1 MKRNAILV
9 LVFISIVLI
18 KDISAQK
25 SYGGEPVSFK
35 NPEILND
42 LDRVIINS
50 PDINQLKQQDEER
63 NKNGQ
68 KFRTGVVLDVN
79 ISNLTDGAFIEL
91 QDGTKI
97 WLLSITV
104 EGAKALSLVYDNFY
118 IPEGSELFLYNENR
132 KHVLGAFNHN
142 TNPRISN
149 RFSTQMVEGETTYL
163 EYIQAPHVSENP
175 IISISGIVYNYR
187 GVEQFVSWYS
197 DDKNPDFGASDPC
210 QVNVNCP
217 EGNEWQDQK
226 RGVALMYVIDGWSAG
241 LCSGSLVNNTSF
253 DGTPYF
259 LSADHCG
266 ETETGMDVW
275 QFYFHY
281 EAPTCD
287 NPATEPSYETVIGSE
302 FRSRGLIDG
311 GSDFILLELSATP
324 QEIADLNLYY
334 NGWNK
339 SPDPSNSGVGI
350 HHPSGDIKK
359 ISTYTNTLTTT
370 NFWGSMNNAFWEV
383 IWSSTTTNHGVT
395 EQGSSGS
402 PLFNSNKRIVGTL
415 TGGSSFCTALTDP
428 DQYGKFSVH
437 WIDNGATAN
446 RQLKPWL
453 DPEDT
458 GETEIPGYD
467 PNATADN
474 PPVADFIGDPTTVV
488 VGGTVDFTD
497 LSSNNPTSWAW
508 TFQNGDPPNSPA
520 QNPSITYNTLGT
532 HNVQLIAT
540 NAHGN
545 DSEVKNAY
553 ITVVDEGELVANFI
567 GNPTTVV
574 EGGTVQFT
582 DQSSGPP
589 TAWEWEFEGG
599 DPLTSNDQNPEIT
612 YNTAGVYS
620 VTLTA
625 SDGTEENTFTRT
637 DYITVTPPGGGDL
650 VAAFVAS
657 NYNLT
662 AGQCINFND
671 QSQGGPTTWSWS
683 FPGATPLTSSNQ
695 NPTNICYPNP
705 GIYDVCLM
713 VTRGADTD
721 TYCCEGCIIVNPD
734 PSLPIANFE
743 AHQTTIPVGSV
754 VHFTNLSEN
763 GPFMEWAW
771 TFQGGIPYQVND
783 STPPPIV
790 YFTPG
795 EYDVELRC
803 KNTNGMQ
810 DVELKQNYIRVIPQA
825 TEPPTANFEA
835 NYTVI
840 EPDDKINFIDFSAG
854 NPYIWEW
861 EFEGAT
867 PEFSYTQNPVD
878 IEYPSEGL
886 YYVRLKVSNNFG
898 ESTLIKE
905 EYILV
910 KSETD
915 TCTDAPIVNFTADN
929 RLIAAGGTVGFIN
942 QSSNYPTIYNWN
954 FPGGTPNSSQE
965 ATPTTR
971 IKYNL
976 PGIYPVTLTA
986 SNDCGGDILTKEQY
1000 IYVFSGGVSE
1010 YCDTLTNVKP
1020 NEGISPRAIPQIGI
1034 GWLAGQNGD
1043 NIREYACHFEN
1054 YTYSHIKGLL
1064 VPVSYAIYGAHSSY
1078 VTFYI
1083 WDGNS
1088 PQPDSILASK
1098 KVFIRDLQ
1106 SDQVNHIVFD
1116 QAVEING
1123 PFYLGFKINYPD
1135 TNNDGVSDDLFVIPI
1150 VNPRVNL
1157 PEYNTMYVKRGS
1169 DWFTANE
1176 RYGFSSSLTIKP
1188 LTCLVEIDEFLS
1200 EFNVSIYPN
1209 PTTGLVSINLGD
1221 IEAKNIN
1228 IEIYDILGRK
1238 SEVKEYKESF
1248 GEYSIDLSDKP
1259 DGMYIIRIKTG
1270 KYVINKKLLL
1280 SK

>member
-1 MKRNAILV
+1 MKKLFYFAVV
-9 LVFISIVLI
+9 LVSLSLLYNKLTAQLSEGGTPLSFELKSSDIQEISYQIMPFVDVEALKAEDEIVD
-18 KDISAQK
+18 DIGGIPYRFGFNHELDIDIFESGQLTEIPELGKLWRLGLK
-25 SYGGEPVSFK
+25 SE
-35 NPEILND
+35 N
-42 LDRVIINS
+42 
-50 PDINQLKQQDEER
+50 
-63 NKNGQ
+63 
-68 KFRTGVVLDVN
+68 
-79 ISNLTDGAFIEL
+79 
-91 QDGTKI
+91 
-97 WLLSITV
+97 
-104 EGAKALSLVYDNFY
+104 ALSLNLTFNKFNLPY
-118 IPEGSELFLYNENR
+118 GAKLFVYNESR
-132 KHVLGAFNHN
+132 TQVLGAFTHKNNQNHGY
-142 TNPRISN
+142 
-149 RFSTQMVEGETTYL
+149 FSTTLLQGDAVIIEYFEPFETEFKAELNLMWLT
-163 EYIQAPHVSENP
+163 H
-175 IISISGIVYNYR
+175 GYR
-187 GVEQFVSWYS
+187 GPYDFVKS
-197 DDKNPDFGASDPC
+197 FGSSGDC
-210 QVNVNCP
+210 NLNVACP
-217 EGNEWQDQK
+217 E
-226 RGVALMYVIDGWSAG
+226 ADGWEDQINSVAIMVTG
-241 LCSGSLVNNTSF
+241 GSGFCTGSLVNNTAN

-259 LSADHCG
+259 LTADHC
-266 ETETGMDVW
+266 
-275 QFYFHY
+275 YS
-281 EAPTCD
+281 
-287 NPATEPSYETVIGSE
+287 NPATWIFWFNWQSDNCPNPPTAPDYDAINGATLRARNSA
-302 FRSRGLIDG
+302 
-311 GSDFILLELSATP
+311 SDFCLV
-324 QEIADLNLYY
+324 EINSDVPNEFNPYFS
-334 NGWNK
+334 GWNRTLDANL
-339 SPDPSNSGVGI
+339 PGPIICV
-350 HHPSGDIKK
+350 HHPDGDIKK
-359 ISTYTNTLTTT
+359 FSWSDGGVDASSYGGGAGSGTTHWRIVWSGGTTT
-370 NFWGSMNNAFWEV
+370 EP
-383 IWSSTTTNHGVT
+383 
-395 EQGSSGS
+395 GSSGS
-402 PLFNSNKRIVGTL
+402 GLWDSNGLLIGQLHGGGAACGNTQPDWYGRFGVSW
-415 TGGSSFCTALTDP
+415 TGGGT
-428 DQYGKFSVH
+428 
-437 WIDNGATAN
+437 NATRLSN
-446 RQLKPWL
+446 WL
-453 DPEDT
+453 DPGNDEPDT
-458 GETEIPGYD
+458 WPGYD

-474 PPVADFIGDPTTVV
+474 PPVADFEGNPTTVV
-488 VGGTVDFTD
+488 IGGTVDFTD